1 MSETR
6 KFPKVNVLKSVIGDY
21 IQPPFV
27 TQEIFDSAISYQPEK
42 SDLFVATYPKNGTT
56 WMLYIAHMLYGRSLD
71 LSKGDNIFD
80 KYAALDFIGA
90 EKTKEFP
97 IKPRIIKTHYYY
109 AFTPKSD
116 EAKYIYVAR
125 NPKDTVVSF
134 YHHTVGFP
142 FYEFENGNF
151 DDYFQLF
158 LEGKV
163 DFNNYFDMVPEWWE
177 RSKEKDN
184 IHFVLYEDLKTNFEE
199 EILKIAEFL
208 GNGLKEKLLKDDKK
222 MLKEITVK
230 ADIKTVKKEET
241 LKVSHPEFKRLEHLP
256 FARKGIIGD
265 WKNTLNEE
273 QSKILD
279 EKMKEAGTKYPGFDQ
294 LWDKYKEYL

>member
-1 MSETR
+1 
-6 KFPKVNVLKSVIGDY
+6 LKSVVGDY
-21 IQPPFV
+21 YQPPFV
-27 TQEIFDSAISYQPEK
+27 TQEIFDSAISYKPEK
-42 SDLFVATYPKNGTT
+42 SDIFVATYPKNGTT
-56 WMLYIAHMLYGRSLD
+56 WMLYITHMLYGRSLD
-71 LSKGDNIFD
+71 LSKGETIFE
-80 KYAALDFIGA
+80 KYASLDFIGA

-97 IKPRIIKTHYYY
+97 IKPRIIKTHFNYD
-109 AFTPKSD
+109 FTPKSD

-158 LEGKV
+158 VEGKV
-163 DFNNYFDMVPEWWE
+163 DFNNYFDMVPEWWA

-184 IHFVLYEDLKTNFEE
+184 IHFVLFEDLKTNFEE

-208 GNGLKEKLLKDDKK
+208 GNGLKDKLLKDDKK

-230 ADIKTVKKEET
+230 ADIKTVKKEQT
-241 LKVSHPEFKRLEHLP
+241 MVVAQPEFKRLEHLP
-256 FARKGIIGD
+256 FARKGVIGD
-265 WKNTLNEE
+265 WKNKLNEE
-273 QSKILD
+273 QSRVLD
-279 EKMKEAGTKYPGFDQ
+279 EKMKEAGKKYPGFDQ